1 MKGVS
6 GLKRITLGILV
17 ITTSLFVGISPS
29 SAHTSLVSSQ
39 PKVDGRVSAPP
50 LEISLQFDED
60 LITLGDKDPN
70 RIALFDS
77 DGKSVALGKTEVVG
91 SIARASV
98 ESSTWKSGIYSVQ
111 YRVVSGDG
119 HVVSSEYRFTFIATS
134 ENQQS
139 SSPRENLNAAPRATT
154 LPTPTSQTSASP
166 TQVPEKPIHEHS
178 SFIHRHSEHAI
189 LTFIGVALIGIWVL
203 IRRRNN

>member
-1 MKGVS
+1 M
-6 GLKRITLGILV
+6 
-17 ITTSLFVGISPS
+17 
-29 SAHTSLVSSQ
+29 
-39 PKVDGRVSAPP
+39 
-50 LEISLQFDED
+50 EISLQFDED

-70 RIALFDS
+70 RITLFDS
-77 DGKSVALGKTEVVG
+77 NGKSVALGKTKVVG

-119 HVVSSEYRFTFIATS
+119 HVVSSEYKFTFIATS
-134 ENQQS
+134 EHLES
-139 SSPRENLNAAPRATT
+139 SSPRESQNATRSATS

-166 TQVPEKPIHEHS
+166 TQVPEKSIHEHS

-189 LTFIGVALIGIWVL
+189 LTFIGVAVIGIWVFV
-203 IRRRNN
+203 RRRNN

>member
-6 GLKRITLGILV
+6 GLKRSTLGILL
-17 ITTSLFVGISPS
+17 IATSLFAGISPS

-39 PKVDGRVSAPP
+39 PKVDGRVSAPL

-60 LITLGDKDPN
+60 LITLGEKEPN

-91 SIARASV
+91 SIARASLD
-98 ESSTWKSGIYSVQ
+98 SSNWKSGIYSVQ

-119 HVVSSEYRFTFIATS
+119 HVVSSEYTFTFFAAS
-134 ENQQS
+134 ENQQAL
-139 SSPRENLNAAPRATT
+139 SPREHLNATRSATS
-154 LPTPTSQTSASP
+154 LPTPTSERSALG
-166 TQVPEKPIHEHS
+166 TQESDKTMQEHS
-178 SFIHRHSEHAI
+178 SLIHRHSEHI
-189 LTFIGVALIGIWVL
+189 IVTFIGVAVIGIWVF